1 MAGQQPTTQAQ
12 AQDRGERS
20 GAAGFRQKPERPAQ
34 RLGRPGAA
42 DRPGADRRRRR
53 PDLYRPPLCRNLHPG
68 AAGLARHHRRIR
80 AVRHGLR
87 HHAACQPERA
97 QSAAQGGG
105 RQCLRRHRGHRP
117 VGPRVL
123 RQRHLSRPDRGDRR
137 QRRAADRAGLRRR
150 SRRLRIDLPP
160 AQGRARG
167 PPPAGGGAHSRRHGR
182 GRALAAPARAP
193 ARREQARR
201 AHDGVV
207 DRRRDAR
214 PRAPGKRVPGAPARH
229 RLSRSRAGR
238 LLLGRCGG
246 IDRLSQCHAGELA
259 RSRSRPS
266 GRRLAQA

>member
-1 MAGQQPTTQAQ
+1 MSCGCAGRFPGNRHKSRLSKEWDCRRLALAPVGRVKALRSHGRPATHNAGASAGPQ
-12 AQDRGERS
+12 RRS

-42 DRPGADRRRRR
+42 GRPGADRRRRR

-97 QSAAQGGG
+97 QSADQGGG
-105 RQCLRRHRGHRP
+105 RQRLRRHRGHRP

-167 PPPAGGGAHSRRHGR
+167 PPPAGGGAHSCRHGR

-193 ARREQARR
+193 ARRE
-201 AHDGVV
+201 
-207 DRRRDAR
+207 
-214 PRAPGKRVPGAPARH
+214 
-229 RLSRSRAGR
+229 
-238 LLLGRCGG
+238 
-246 IDRLSQCHAGELA
+246 
-259 RSRSRPS
+259 
-266 GRRLAQA
+266 